1 LLIKIYVTIEFLTMS
16 TVKIYRITGNYKK
29 DHKKYLFRKEARALK
44 EEDALEKVL
53 CQITSI
59 GIYRRQIT
67 IQEIKEITL
76 AESQDYL
83 IRALSE

>member
-1 LLIKIYVTIEFLTMS
+1 MLIKIYVTIEFLTMS
-16 TVKIYRITGNYKK
+16 TVKIYRIIGNYKK